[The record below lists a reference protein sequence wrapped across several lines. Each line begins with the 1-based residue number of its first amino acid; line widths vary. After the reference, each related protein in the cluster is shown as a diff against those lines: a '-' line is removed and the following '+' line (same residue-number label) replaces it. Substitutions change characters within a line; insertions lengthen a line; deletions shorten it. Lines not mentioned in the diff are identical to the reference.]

1 MHMSEYLEIKGILFL
16 YLFSEGVMQRTGK
29 ICHTATKAAF
39 LRKTVLVP
47 AEKTFFLYV

>member
-1 MHMSEYLEIKGILFL
+1 MSEYLEIKGILFL
-16 YLFSEGVMQRTGK
+16 CLYSEGVMLRAGK